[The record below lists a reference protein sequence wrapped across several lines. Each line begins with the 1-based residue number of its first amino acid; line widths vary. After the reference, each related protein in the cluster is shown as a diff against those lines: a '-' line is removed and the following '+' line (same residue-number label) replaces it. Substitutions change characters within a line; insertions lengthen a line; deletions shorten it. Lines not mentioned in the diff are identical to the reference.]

1 MIFRITREHITTW
14 ILIRPLCISWNLF
27 VTREERPMD
36 LAQGLCFMNESTV
49 GELEEKYDLSRG
61 MVPGMLL
68 GTQTAEKS
76 Q

>member
-1 MIFRITREHITTW
+1 MES
-14 ILIRPLCISWNLF
+14 LCHKRGK
-27 VTREERPMD
+27 TYD
-36 LAQGLCFMNESTV
+36 LAQGLCFINKSTV
-49 GELEEKYDLSRG
+49 SELEEKYDLSRG